1 MPMQP
6 TAFGAQDR
14 CFFEIS
20 LCDAPRRRLMG
31 RPLGGRSKPCTHLW
45 NSSTSMWTALFYTLL
60 DARIECNRARNCY
73 QTNRTLKEGSMES
86 LTIFVRTTRALFDIL
101 ITEFGATVIEPA
113 DPRNKIV
120 TSVQYDLGPLRVEIW
135 NDRGG
140 CSLELVVKEDTPI
153 IRPYMSHYFI
163 NPLRTRLLLHLARLT
178 GILLLSKVHPNS
190 RCSKHSCCSIAV
202 RFCRA
207 TLNHWKN

>member
-1 MPMQP
+1 
-6 TAFGAQDR
+6 
-14 CFFEIS
+14 
-20 LCDAPRRRLMG
+20 
-31 RPLGGRSKPCTHLW
+31 
-45 NSSTSMWTALFYTLL
+45 
-60 DARIECNRARNCY
+60 
-73 QTNRTLKEGSMES
+73 MES

-153 IRPYMSHYFI
+153 IRPYMSHYFNLYEVI
-163 NPLRTRLLLHLARLT
+163 RYLDPSFQPTPDTPAPTPGKIDWNPAPVKSAPQLQVLQALLLQYCRPILQGDIEPLEELT
-178 GILLLSKVHPNS
+178 I
-190 RCSKHSCCSIAV
+190 V
-202 RFCRA
+202 RYDR
-207 TLNHWKN
+207 KR